1 MKYKYPKIGQI
12 VTIIFLDHSQ
22 LFMAN
27 EKTKNDFIKEDF
39 TRIITHGKV
48 IKITKNYI
56 YIASYYPETEYSAE
70 NGYNITGIVKNCIDE
85 WS

>member
-1 MKYKYPKIGQI
+1 
-12 VTIIFLDHSQ
+12 
-22 LFMAN
+22 
-27 EKTKNDFIKEDF
+27 
-39 TRIITHGKV
+39 V